1 VDTNGFADVEAR
13 KAPWAPRAF
22 TALNR

>member
-1 VDTNGFADVEAR
+1 MHTNGFADVEAR

>member
-1 VDTNGFADVEAR
+1 VNTNGCAHVKAR